1 MAAHEER
8 VLIERRELGDMLD
21 RLDAFILSEAFR
33 ALPDEDQSL
42 LRRQADA
49 MRVYENI
56 LDERIARFDAPG

>member
-1 MAAHEER
+1 M
-8 VLIERRELGDMLD
+8 LIERRELGDMLD